1 MTAKG
6 VAELLSARR
15 TSSGK
20 WQARCPAH
28 PDRSPSLSIREGAE
42 GRVLVHCF
50 AGCRLESVLEAAGLR
65 VTDLFPEGR
74 NSQTSLQAMAD
85 RTAERI
91 AGSMQQQRSRAA
103 AATVCT
109 LNEICD
115 ALAARIAHM
124 PDDATEADV
133 LTRLYHG
140 TLDKLRAAQVDCE
153 L

>member
-15 TSSGK
+15 TSFGK

-28 PDRSPSLSIREGAE
+28 PDRSPSLSIREGVG
-42 GRVLVHCF
+42 GRVLLHCF
-50 AGCRLESVLEAAGLR
+50 AGCTLESILEAAQLR
-65 VTDLFPEGR
+65 VTDLFPEGQKSR
-74 NSQTSLQAMAD
+74 TLLQATTD

-91 AGSMQQQRSRAA
+91 ATSLQEQKSRAA

-115 ALAARIAHM
+115 ALAAKIAHM
-124 PDDATEADV
+124 PDDAREADV

-153 L
+153 S